1 MVIANMVTSVDL
13 DIMIKYVLKKVVTFL
28 NVKKDIPEVAS
39 FRENTEDVNLQPIAN
54 TIMKNIKI
62 QQKTVKK

>member
-1 MVIANMVTSVDL
+1 MVTSVDL
-13 DIMIKYVLKKVVTFL
+13 DIMIKYVLTKVVTFL